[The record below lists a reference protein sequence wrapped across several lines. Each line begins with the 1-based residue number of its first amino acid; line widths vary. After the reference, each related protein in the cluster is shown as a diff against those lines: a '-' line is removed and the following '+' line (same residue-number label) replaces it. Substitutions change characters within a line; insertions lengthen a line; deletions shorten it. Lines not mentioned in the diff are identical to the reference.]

1 MTDGAIDSVSI
12 PAGRDA
18 RLDLV
23 FGALAD
29 PTRRRMLLSLIDKGT
44 TSAPRLSSEL
54 PISRQAVA
62 KHLTALD
69 QAGLI
74 ERNRGGGREVTYRL
88 RPEALRPAAAWIAE
102 ADGAWAARLDRLKRA
117 VEGASTRR

>member
-1 MTDGAIDSVSI
+1 MTAGRIDPDSASR
-12 PAGRDA
+12 GRDA

-23 FGALAD
+23 FGALSD
-29 PTRRRMLLSLIDKGT
+29 PTRRHMLLTLIDEGT
-44 TSAPRLSSEL
+44 TSAPRLSSAL

-74 ERNRGGGREVTYRL
+74 ERNPGGGREVTYRL

-102 ADGAWAARLDRLKRA
+102 ADDAWAARLDRLKRA
-117 VEGASTRR
+117 FEGVRAND